1 MSDSFG
7 VLFFMDTEHNMIT
20 VTKTTTTTTVI
31 TLTSMISML
40 VLGGF
45 KQPS

>member
-20 VTKTTTTTTVI
+20 VTKTTTTTVI